1 VLLNLVLN
9 GSDAMSATPLADRRL
24 YLAAR
29 RAGPGEVHLSVRD
42 RGTGIPPAMLERMF
56 DPFVTSKAQGLGL
69 GLSISRTIVSA
80 HGGRLWAEN
89 NEDGGATVHCL
100 LAAPRRSEAPRDAGR
115 VIAILQ
121 PADPPSQ
128 GEQASGA

>member
-1 VLLNLVLN
+1 
-9 GSDAMSATPLADRRL
+9 
-24 YLAAR
+24 
-29 RAGPGEVHLSVRD
+29 
-42 RGTGIPPAMLERMF
+42 MLERMF

-100 LAAPRRSEAPRDAGR
+100 LAASRRSEASRDGGR

-121 PADPPSQ
+121 PADPPSE